1 MAPCAN
7 DALSAMVV
15 RSLVTLAEL
24 LVALMLLTIV
34 ASPAMAVEL
43 LGTVMKFLVAVEV
56 VCWLMGS

>member
-1 MAPCAN
+1 
-7 DALSAMVV
+7 MVV
-15 RSLVTLAEL
+15 GSLVTPAEL

-56 VCWLMGS
+56 VCWLTGS